1 MRLHST
7 SGKFG
12 DLRDSVKV
20 VQMIQ
25 WVRIANFKSL
35 ASVTIPLGHLTCLVG
50 MNGAGKS
57 TVLQALD
64 FVSQLMRGDVQG
76 WLDQRGWVA
85 ADLNCKLIKERNIT
99 FDVSFTTSNETRLQW
114 HGVFNRSELRCTQEI
129 LAWTNRSSRKMHTF
143 NSHGK
148 TFSLSGRQR
157 QSIAFEYQGSILS
170 VLKDSELPLELLEF
184 RDALRNV
191 RSLELLSPDKLR
203 KSARTTEHDIGSG
216 GEKLSAYLDTI
227 KGERKTQLVALLQRF
242 YPALVDY
249 KITSQKSGWK
259 KLSVFEQF
267 GTQKLETDALHLNDG
282 LLRILAVLTQA
293 DADRSLLLLDELEN
307 GINQEIVETLVDTL
321 LQSPQQLL
329 VTTHS
334 PLLLNYLPDAV
345 AKSAVQF
352 LYKTPQGE
360 TRIRPFFDIPRMA
373 AKLEA
378 MGPGDAFVD
387 TDLRLLAQE
396 CMELDAQD
404 AAVERAE
411 AEANATDE
419 GQA

>member
-1 MRLHST
+1 MI
-7 SGKFG
+7 K
-12 DLRDSVKV
+12 SVRV
-20 VQMIQ
+20 V
-25 WVRIANFKSL
+25 NFKSL
-35 ASVTIPLGHLTCLVG
+35 AAVTIPLGHFNCLVG

-64 FVSQLMRGDVQG
+64 FLSQLMRGDVQG
-76 WLDQRGWVA
+76 WLDRRGWTA
-85 ADLNCKLIKERNIT
+85 ADLKCKLRTELNIS
-99 FDVSFTTSNETRLQW
+99 FKVSFATAAGGTLTW
-114 HGVFNRSELRCTQEI
+114 IGVFNRSDLRCTQESAYLI
-129 LAWTNRSSRKMHTF
+129 GGNRVITLLRLTPQAYALD
-143 NSHGK
+143 GK
-148 TFSLSGRQR
+148 AGQA
-157 QSIAFEYQGSILS
+157 IAFEYQGSILS
-170 VLKDSELPLELLEF
+170 ALKDSEVPATLLEF
-184 RDALRNV
+184 RDALRSV

-203 KSARTTEHDIGSG
+203 KSARVSEHDIGQG
-216 GEKLSAYLDTI
+216 GERLSAYLDNI
-227 KGERKTQLVALLQRF
+227 NGDRKTKLVDLLQKF

-267 GTQKLETDALHLNDG
+267 GSQKMETEALHLNDG

-293 DADRSLLLLDELEN
+293 DADHSLLLLDELEN

-334 PLLLNYLPDAV
+334 PLLLNYLPDDV
-345 AKSAVQF
+345 ARKAVQF

-360 TRIRPFFDIPRMA
+360 TRCRSFFSIPRMA
-373 AKLEA
+373 AKLDA

-396 CMELDAQD
+396 CIETDESYE
-404 AAVERAE
+404 AAVRAE
-411 AEANATDE
+411 EQAEADATGAGD
-419 GQA
+419 A

>member
-1 MRLHST
+1 
-7 SGKFG
+7 
-12 DLRDSVKV
+12 
-20 VQMIQ
+20 MIKS
-25 WVRIANFKSL
+25 VRIVNFKSL
-35 ASVTIPLGHLTCLVG
+35 AAVTIPLGHFNCLVG

-64 FVSQLMRGDVQG
+64 FLSQLMRGDVQG
-76 WLDQRGWVA
+76 WLDRRGWTA
-85 ADLNCKLIKERNIT
+85 ADLKCKLRAELNIT
-99 FDVSFTTSNETRLQW
+99 FNVSFGTAAGGTLTW
-114 HGVFNRSELRCTQEI
+114 IGVLNRTDLRCTQESAF
-129 LAWTNRSSRKMHTF
+129 LTD
-143 NSHGK
+143 GK
-148 TFSLSGRQR
+148 GVTTLLRLNAQEYALDGREKQA
-157 QSIAFEYQGSILS
+157 IAFEYQGSILS
-170 VLKDSELPLELLEF
+170 ALKDSEVPAALLEF
-184 RDALRNV
+184 RDALRSV

-203 KSARTTEHDIGSG
+203 KSARVSEHDIGAG
-216 GEKLSAYLDTI
+216 GEKLSAYLDNI
-227 KGERKTQLVALLQRF
+227 KGDRKTRLVKLLQKF

-267 GTQKLETDALHLNDG
+267 GLQKLETEAAHLNDG

-334 PLLLNYLPDAV
+334 PLLLNYLPDEV
-345 AKSAVQF
+345 ARDAVQF

-360 TRIRPFFDIPRMA
+360 TRCRSFFSVARMA
-373 AKLEA
+373 AKLDS

-387 TDLRLLAQE
+387 TNLRLLAQE
-396 CMELDAQD
+396 CIEMDERHE
-404 AAVERAE
+404 AAVRADEQAE
-411 AEANATDE
+411 ADAT
-419 GQA
+419 GTGGA

>member
-1 MRLHST
+1 
-7 SGKFG
+7 
-12 DLRDSVKV
+12 
-20 VQMIQ
+20 MIESI
-25 WVRIANFKSL
+25 RIVNFKSL
-35 ASVTIPLGHLTCLVG
+35 AAVTLPLGHFTCLVG

-76 WLDQRGWVA
+76 WLDRRGWSS
-85 ADLNCKLIKERNIT
+85 ADLRCKLRSELN
-99 FDVSFTTSNETRLQW
+99 VSFRVTYQYENGARLMW
-114 HGVFNRSELRCTQEI
+114 DVEFNANKLRCTQEKLI
-129 LAWTNRSSRKMHTF
+129 LTGGPNMAST
-143 NSHGK
+143 K
-148 TFSLSGRQR
+148 TLRLSGQVYTLGGRPS
-157 QSIAFEYQGSILS
+157 QSITFEYQGSILS
-170 VLKDSELPLELLEF
+170 ALKDSELPQEFVEF
-184 RDALRNV
+184 RDALRRF

-203 KSARTTEHDIGSG
+203 KSARISEHDIGSG

-227 KGERKTQLVALLQRF
+227 KGERKAGLVTLLQRF

-267 GTQKLETDALHLNDG
+267 EGQKLETEAVHLNDG

-307 GINQEIVETLVDTL
+307 GINQEIVETLIDTL

-334 PLLLNYLPDAV
+334 PLLLNYLPDKV
-345 AKSAVQF
+345 ARTAVQF
-352 LYKTPQGE
+352 LYKTPKGE
-360 TRIRPFFDIPRMA
+360 TRIRPFFDVPRLS

-387 TDLRLLAQE
+387 TDLRLLVQE
-396 CMELDAQD
+396 CIEMDAQD
-404 AAVERAE
+404 EADAFAE
-411 AEANATDE
+411 LQAEDHRMGTAKP
-419 GQA
+419 